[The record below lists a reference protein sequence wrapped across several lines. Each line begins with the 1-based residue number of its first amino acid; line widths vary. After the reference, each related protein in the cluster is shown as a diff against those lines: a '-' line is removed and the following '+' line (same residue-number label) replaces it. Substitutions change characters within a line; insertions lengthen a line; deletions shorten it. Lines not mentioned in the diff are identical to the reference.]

1 MIKKMLD
8 DKEEVKRALVT
19 ISIEKAL
26 LGIGKPTYDEV
37 LSILNTQYHCYLP
50 DCYEHPEYLN
60 EVLRKLYGNAGK
72 VITKSIMT
80 QLEEFNQHKPIKR
93 FLEVICN

>member
-1 MIKKMLD
+1 MFD
-8 DKEEVKRALVT
+8 NKEEVKRALVT

-26 LGIGKPTYDEV
+26 LEIGKPVYDEV
-37 LSILNTQYHCYLP
+37 LEILNTEYHCYLP

-60 EVLRKLYGNAGK
+60 EILKKLYGNAGK
-72 VITKSIMT
+72 VIIESIT
-80 QLEEFNQHKPIKR
+80 RQLEEFNQHEPIKK

>member
-1 MIKKMLD
+1 MIKKMFD

-26 LGIGKPTYDEV
+26 LGIGKPIYDEV
-37 LSILNTQYHCYLP
+37 LNILNTQYHCYLP
-50 DCYEHPEYLN
+50 DCYEHPEYLS
-60 EVLRKLYGNAGK
+60 EILKKLYGNAGK
-72 VITKSIMT
+72 VIIKSIT
-80 QLEEFNQHKPIKR
+80 VQLEEFNQHKPIKK